1 MTLALDLPECPAS
14 LVSRRDPRWKL
25 AAALLACGILA
36 FTKTWP
42 VALGGLAAAL
52 LLAWLARLPGRWFRG
67 RVGGVLLLM
76 AVFLAWLP
84 FVPRSADDALPLGML
99 TLSRHGSQLFVVAL
113 AKTTSLVTI
122 ALVVLATAPLQ
133 DTFKAARALRVP
145 GVLVQLLLLTYRYVF
160 LLFDEFSRLR
170 TALRVRGYRNR
181 ASLHS
186 YRTIGQVAGTL
197 LVRSHERAERV
208 GQAMRCRGY
217 DGEFRTLHAFQT
229 TRADV
234 LFFVAV
240 VAVAAGLLAVD
251 LLVRWQPLTLP

>member
-1 MTLALDLPECPAS
+1 MTLALDLPECADS

-25 AAALLACGILA
+25 AAVLLTCGLLA
-36 FTKTWP
+36 FTRTWP
-42 VALGGLAAAL
+42 VALAGLAAVL
-52 LLAWLARLPGRWFRG
+52 LLVWLAKLPGRWYRS
-67 RVGGVLLLM
+67 RVGGVLLFL

-99 TLSRHGSQLFVVAL
+99 NLSQHGVQVFVVAL
-113 AKTTSLVTI
+113 AKTTSLVSLV
-122 ALVVLATAPLQ
+122 LVVLATAPLQ
-133 DTFKAARALRVP
+133 DTFKAAHSLRMP
-145 GVLVQLLLLTYRYVF
+145 GVLVHLLLLTYRYVF

-208 GQAMRCRGY
+208 GQAMRCRGF

-229 TRADV
+229 TLADV
-234 LFFVAV
+234 MFFAVV
-240 VAVAAGLLAVD
+240 VAVAAALLAAD
-251 LLVRWQPLTLP
+251 LMIRWQVLPLA